1 MALKQ
6 LILTKRIEEK
16 RNSLAAL
23 TAKHNELAQRRA
35 AIDQCGEEL
44 TAAVEEITEETG
56 AEDQAAVMAEVDA
69 HVQADEALTAEETAN
84 DAERQAIEQ
93 EISDMEAE
101 LEALNQ
107 RAAGTPSRHEDKKE
121 MKTME
126 TRKLFNMSIQERDAF
141 FAREDVRGFVTRVRE
156 LAGQNRA
163 VTGAELAIPEVILGL
178 LRENVLNYSK
188 LYRHVN
194 VVYVN
199 GSARQLIMGTVPE
212 AVWTEM
218 CATLNELN
226 LTFNQVEVDGYKV
239 GGYVAVCNAMLQDS
253 DIALG
258 SEIIT
263 ALTQAI
269 GLALDKAILYGTGTK
284 MPLGIVTRL
293 TQTTAP
299 SDQPVNARP
308 WADLSKTNV
317 ISVATG
323 EEGIALFQ
331 AIMQASGAAKGKY
344 SRGNKFW
351 VVNEATYTK
360 LVSESLTIN
369 AAGAITAGV
378 NGNMPVI
385 GGAVEV
391 LPFVPDNIIIGGYGD
406 LYLLAE
412 RAGATVAMS
421 EHARF
426 LQDQTVYKATA
437 RYDGLPVIPE
447 GFVAIGLEGATPSAT
462 AVTFAADTA
471 N

>member
-156 LAGQNRA
+156 LAGQNHA

-253 DIALG
+253 NIALG

-323 EEGIALFQ
+323 EEGIALFK
-331 AIMQASGAAKGKY
+331 AIMQATGAAKGKY

>member
-360 LVSESLTIN
+360 LVSKSLTIN